1 MPVISVRKG
10 HYLRTTDAQVRLLMK
25 EYRKTGKKG
34 VSAVRAGMCRNT
46 GSKYLKLGKLPSEL
60 KEPRTWRTRPDA
72 FEEYWPEISERL
84 QNAPELEAK
93 ALFEYLLSRYP
104 DQLNPGQLRTF
115 QRRLKQWRAKEG
127 PEREV
132 FFSQEHRPGE
142 AMQTDFTWG
151 SKLGVIIGGE
161 PFTHMLC
168 HTVLP
173 YSNWEWATI
182 CRSESLAALKR
193 GVQAAV
199 FRLGRV
205 PRYHQ
210 TDNST
215 AATHNLT
222 ESMRT
227 FNEEYVRFM
236 EELDMEPRTIA
247 PGAKEQNGDVEAL
260 NGALK
265 RRLKQHLLLRGSSNF
280 ESVQEYEQWL
290 GEVLDK
296 ANRLKTKRLHNEM
309 EVMKPLRIDRLPEFT
324 EMQVRVTSHSTI
336 SVKKNVY
343 SVPSRLIG
351 EMVKV
356 RIYDDRLEIFYA
368 DTLQFNV
375 ERLLGRGGH
384 RINYRHIIWSLVRK
398 PRAFRLFK
406 YREDLFPSMVFRKAY
421 DTLCQ
426 THDEH
431 KAALAYLR
439 ILHLA
444 ASTMETE
451 VEAALSLVLE
461 NSSPI
466 TLENVKDLMDVDSRP
481 ALPEMDAFEVDLS
494 GYDALLPMNREVVL

>member
-1 MPVISVRKG
+1 
-10 HYLRTTDAQVRLLMK
+10 MK
-25 EYRKTGKKG
+25 EYVKTGKKEQ
-34 VSAVRAGMCRNT
+34 SALRAGMSRNT

-60 KEPRTWRTRPDA
+60 KQPRTWRTRPDA
-72 FEEYWPEISERL
+72 FEEDWPEISERL
-84 QNAPELEAK
+84 RDAPELEGK
-93 ALFEYLLSRYP
+93 ALFEDLLSRYP
-104 DQLNPGQLRTF
+104 ERYDPGQLRTF
-115 QRRLKQWRAKEG
+115 QRRLKQWRATEG
-127 PEREV
+127 PDRVV
-132 FFSQEHRPGE
+132 FFPQEHRPGE

-151 SKLGVIIGGE
+151 NKLGATIGGE
-161 PFTHMLC
+161 PFEHMFC
-168 HTVLP
+168 HVVLP

-205 PRYHQ
+205 ARYHQ

-215 AATHNLT
+215 AATHNLS
-222 ESMRT
+222 EGMRV
-227 FNEEYVRFM
+227 FNEEYVRFI
-236 EELDMEPRTIA
+236 EELGMEPRTIT
-247 PGAKEQNGDVEAL
+247 PGAKEQNGDIEAL

-265 RRLKQHLLLRGSSNF
+265 RRLKQHLLLRGSSDF

-290 GEVLDK
+290 AEALDK
-296 ANRLKTKRLHNEM
+296 ANRMKTKRLHHEM
-309 EVMKPLRIDRLPEFT
+309 EVMKPLRGDRLPEFT
-324 EMQVRVTSHSTI
+324 ETQVRVTSHSTI

-356 RIYDDRLEIFYA
+356 RIYDDRLEVFYA
-368 DTLQFNV
+368 DTLQLSV

-398 PRAFRLFK
+398 PGAFRLLK
-406 YREDLFPSMVFRKAY
+406 YQEDLFPSIVFRKAY
-421 DTLCQ
+421 DALCQ
-426 THDEH
+426 AHDER

-451 VEAALSLVLE
+451 VEAALHLVME
-461 NSSPI
+461 EGSPI
-466 TLENVKDLMDVDSRP
+466 TMENVKDLMDLDSRP
-481 ALPEMDAFEVDLS
+481 APPQMDAFEVDLS
-494 GYDALLPMNREVVL
+494 GYDALLPMNREVAL